1 MKTLSTN
8 DLAKRVSQE
17 LQSPEGTTQEV
28 IDRTIDVMKKELQRG
43 NRIELPEFLTL
54 SVKTGQPVAA
64 KSTSDT
70 TINLPPARLIHLDVD
85 DNFRKKIEGTGL
97 FQILLVVPRK
107 NFFTGVMA
115 ARLSS
120 ARSEVSLVEG
130 EEAAIEHARKY
141 HPNLIVLDVGL
152 PDPLRVVQEIKK
164 NKETCF
170 SATIRVLGEGE
181 SATTFKALSV
191 LSDENIIEPFE
202 LGDLVK
208 LAENELSRSAEER
221 NYFEHSVHFKF
232 PSTEEELERADD
244 LVAHLLSQS
253 GLNEEDAT
261 KLGVAF
267 HEAADNGCRHGNKS
281 AENKC
286 VEVQYYVDREKVT
299 LSVTDEGDGFDTEIY
314 MSRGVSGNAADAARE
329 RHKEGRVGGLGIML
343 MLKSVDKLEYNYAG
357 NKLTLSKFIA
367 KSGQA
372 AS

>member
-1 MKTLSTN
+1 MKTLSTGE
-8 DLAKRVSQE
+8 LARRVSQE
-17 LQSPEGTTQEV
+17 LQSPEGTTLEV

-54 SVKTGQPVAA
+54 SIKTGQSVAA

-70 TINLPPARLIHLDVD
+70 TINLPPARLIHLDVND
-85 DNFRKKIEGTGL
+85 TFRKRIEGTGL

-120 ARSEVSLVEG
+120 ARSEVNMVEG
-130 EEAAIEHARKY
+130 EESAIEHIRKY

-152 PDPLRVVQEIKK
+152 PDPMRIIQETKK
-164 NKETCF
+164 NKDTCF
-170 SATIRVLGEGE
+170 SATIRILAEGE
-181 SATTFKALSV
+181 SATNFSTMAV
-191 LSDENIIEPFE
+191 LADESIVEPFE

-208 LAENELSRSAEER
+208 LAENELSRAAEER

-232 PSTEEELERADD
+232 PSTEEELERSDE

-253 GLNEEDAT
+253 GLNDEDST
-261 KLGVAF
+261 KLGVAY
-267 HEAADNGCRHGNKS
+267 HEAADNACRHGNKS
-281 AENKC
+281 VENKY

-357 NKLTLSKFIA
+357 NKLTLSKFVQKA
-367 KSGQA
+367 
-372 AS
+372 